1 MSTLNK
7 MLIEEE
13 TKEKVLKEC
22 INELS
27 LECSRQKEQ
36 VKSSF

>member
-1 MSTLNK
+1 MNTLNK

-22 INELS
+22 INEIGA
-27 LECSRQKEQ
+27 ECQKQ
-36 VKSSF
+36 K